1 MPSHLPARAGD
12 DGRRNVNGVRHLGNC
27 GMNGK
32 LPQEERN
39 GRRNDY
45 AGDEQEHGRGKPRRR
60 REREDEPEDDDPHRE
75 RRLQTLSPYAGRQL
89 SGNGMKHSTLGK
101 AVRVFVAG
109 VIGCV
114 LVYFL
119 PGF

>member
-39 GRRNDY
+39 GRRNEY

-60 REREDEPEDDDPHRE
+60 REREDEPEDDDPHRDDGPVCE
-75 RRLQTLSPYAGRQL
+75 SDNMMVTLHDDFIL
-89 SGNGMKHSTLGK
+89 S
-101 AVRVFVAG
+101 
-109 VIGCV
+109 
-114 LVYFL
+114 
-119 PGF
+119 

>member
-27 GMNGK
+27 AMNGK

-39 GRRNDY
+39 GRRNEY
-45 AGDEQEHGRGKPRRR
+45 AGDEQEHGRGKPLDG
-60 REREDEPEDDDPHRE
+60 ENEKTSPKTMIHTGTTATNPV
-75 RRLQTLSPYAGRQL
+75 TLRWQATAAGD
-89 SGNGMKHSTLGK
+89 GMKHSTLGK